1 MDVALP
7 FECELVAPLG
17 PATCWS
23 LAALWIWVSASVALR
38 LFSVLSEFLLVT
50 VRIALVDCR
59 LVLFFAKLVSVFCF
73 FLGGWGFRAAL
84 AAPEFPFVAC
94 P

>member
-7 FECELVAPLG
+7 FECGLVTPLG

-23 LAALWIWVSASVALR
+23 LAALWFLVLASVALR

-59 LVLFFAKLVSVFCF
+59 LVLFFAKLVSVFSF
-73 FLGGWGFRAAL
+73 FLGGWGFGAAF